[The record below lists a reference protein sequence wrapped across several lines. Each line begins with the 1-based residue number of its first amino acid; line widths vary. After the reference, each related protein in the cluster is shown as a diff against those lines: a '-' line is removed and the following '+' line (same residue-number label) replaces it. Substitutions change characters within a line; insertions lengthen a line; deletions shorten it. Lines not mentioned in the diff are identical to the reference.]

1 MGADKLQ
8 QAMSETLG
16 NEEAAPLFD
25 QAGEHFRDAAV
36 VSLIQWGN
44 VFIVKADRLLQALT
58 KAGKPIKGKDLD
70 AVMALYD
77 ATQKKCVLY
86 ECMHSAVRHD
96 GKKGGV
102 KMQDAGE
109 GKKGFRLICAAGG
122 VALGEKKVLECRGH
136 GSEVVRLG
144 SLLSPPPKDKKGKPN
159 SFYPLFAPK
168 LISLNASR
176 GVHENWCST
185 QEYTRRVEEGLRVK
199 PDSWEAAGSLA
210 QLECESLGL
219 LSLLST

>member
-109 GKKGFRLICAAGG
+109 GKKGFRLICAAE
-122 VALGEKKVLECRGH
+122 VMDEVIWDGEVTLPCVMGNKFKSCRAQKQLQGTR
-136 GSEVVRLG
+136 VRSRTSG
-144 SLLSPPPKDKKGKPN
+144 LS
-159 SFYPLFAPK
+159 SFP
-168 LISLNASR
+168 
-176 GVHENWCST
+176 ST
-185 QEYTRRVEEGLRVK
+185 QGQEGQ
-199 PDSWEAAGSLA
+199 A
-210 QLECESLGL
+210 
-219 LSLLST
+219 